1 MRKKRKVRVTWKKW
15 EAPPQSIRKE
25 LPKSYFL
32 MPKKRLFPY
41 KEWRGQL
48 KGAINCNALRVAIA
62 LAGFT
67 NRPSI
72 KAKAER
78 LYKRY
83 CRR

>member
-1 MRKKRKVRVTWKKW
+1 MKKRRVRVTWKKW
-15 EAPPQSIRKE
+15 EAPPRSIRKD
-25 LPKSYFL
+25 LPQNYFL

-41 KEWRGQL
+41 REWKGAL